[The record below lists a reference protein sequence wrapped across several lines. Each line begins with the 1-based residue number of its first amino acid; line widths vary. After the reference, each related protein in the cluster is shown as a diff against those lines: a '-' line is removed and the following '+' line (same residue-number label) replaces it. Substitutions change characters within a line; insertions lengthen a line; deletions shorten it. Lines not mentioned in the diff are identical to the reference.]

1 MNININTFNEWA
13 DLGKD
18 KSMAK
23 NHEDSVNKM
32 FDIIKEKGFPF
43 SKPFNFLDIGC
54 GNGWVV
60 RKALDYKNCN
70 YALGIDGAKNMIK
83 IANTY
88 NKGSFLTKDIDK
100 YNFEN
105 KFNLIFS
112 METLYYLKDISE
124 LLTKIYNDGLHKNG
138 ILIIGLDHYKEN
150 EPSLSWGDDYNLDI
164 STLSIE
170 EWKNKLTESKFRN
183 IDIIQFNKK
192 DDWQGSLIISCTK

>member
-1 MNININTFNEWA
+1 
-13 DLGKD
+13 
-18 KSMAK
+18 
-23 NHEDSVNKM
+23 
-32 FDIIKEKGFPF
+32 
-43 SKPFNFLDIGC
+43 
-54 GNGWVV
+54 
-60 RKALDYKNCN
+60 
-70 YALGIDGAKNMIK
+70 MIK

-100 YNFEN
+100 YHFEN

-112 METLYYLKDISE
+112 METLYYLKDISA

-138 ILIIGLDHYKEN
+138 MLIIGLDHYKEN

-192 DDWQGSLIISCTK
+192 DDSIYVKNLDGPLKHLENKWHFREENNFTEVSFDVDFELKNHFLNIIITKSFQFALDKIIDAFQKRAEELFSKT